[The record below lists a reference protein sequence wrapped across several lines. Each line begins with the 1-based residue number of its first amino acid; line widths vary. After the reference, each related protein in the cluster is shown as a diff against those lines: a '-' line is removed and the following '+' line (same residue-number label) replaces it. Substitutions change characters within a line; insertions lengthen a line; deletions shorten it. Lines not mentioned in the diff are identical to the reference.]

1 MTLSL
6 GVARSISERSLD
18 VLIKPESQGRVS
30 ATVLG
35 WPEYRAEGDD
45 RQSALSALQRL
56 LDEQLAQADIVTFEL
71 KPSQPENPWV
81 AMAGE
86 FKDDPLFDA
95 MLADIEDYRCAADE
109 AVYSQIR
116 SIASDV
122 IAAPDE
128 EVDIVAIAAVDVNS
142 IRSVP

>member
-6 GVARSISERSLD
+6 GIARPISERFLD
-18 VLIKPESQGRVS
+18 ILIKPEAQGRVS

-35 WPEYRAEGDD
+35 WPEYRAEGHD
-45 RQSALSALQRL
+45 RQSALSALQML
-56 LDEQLAQADIVTFEL
+56 LDEQLAQADIVTFNL

-95 MLADIEDYRCAADE
+95 MLADIENYRRTADE
-109 AVYSQIR
+109 AVYSQLE
-116 SIASDV
+116 D
-122 IAAPDE
+122 
-128 EVDIVAIAAVDVNS
+128 
-142 IRSVP
+142 